1 MAAFCS
7 CLVLIL
13 VVEFGTSETVF
24 AFLFLLFIRP
34 RRLYTY
40 KLQKLARRQDMQHIR
55 KKDTCTLHYAPAALL
70 ACSADFLLVSG
81 IASHRTAFICA
92 CLRSLAI
99 ITMQSHQHR
108 NSTLNSSLRPTLVH
122 KTVVK
127 SRGPLYCKT
136 NCFSSTLTLLR
147 QLAPLGNSHALLT
160 LFCSWLLFPVS
171 PLRHLLLKAAAT
183 AVDHMHIKQ
192 LGLLTRL
199 PPAGEGEYMDDQHH
213 HHHQAPPAQ
222 PGPGGDDVRQAHV
235 FHGGFNGGYGSNA
248 PASSSTMPSLQDTL
262 SNGHHPVAAR
272 RAGSRAAGVDEP
284 SDLFPDIPEAKKR
297 KFILVE
303 DSDRQSRL
311 RVRVTLDGV
320 DTREIPD
327 SFRKSSSV
335 FPRSYFPRE
344 MQSPPPS
351 ATGSRFFQEDM
362 SDVEDDGNAETEGR
376 RAGRGAAQRGRSLI
390 KVPATSSEGSE
401 VEVAIPK
408 LRKAI
413 RGKEVR
419 LNDLGYRMAWLQS
432 RVFAGRPVFL
442 QRALDCYRNK
452 TRQAIDSIMQDVKT
466 VAPHY
471 ETRVGKRRW
480 TEKTRRGD
488 KKDDES

>member
-1 MAAFCS
+1 
-7 CLVLIL
+7 
-13 VVEFGTSETVF
+13 
-24 AFLFLLFIRP
+24 
-34 RRLYTY
+34 
-40 KLQKLARRQDMQHIR
+40 
-55 KKDTCTLHYAPAALL
+55 
-70 ACSADFLLVSG
+70 
-81 IASHRTAFICA
+81 
-92 CLRSLAI
+92 
-99 ITMQSHQHR
+99 
-108 NSTLNSSLRPTLVH
+108 
-122 KTVVK
+122 
-127 SRGPLYCKT
+127 
-136 NCFSSTLTLLR
+136 
-147 QLAPLGNSHALLT
+147 
-160 LFCSWLLFPVS
+160 
-171 PLRHLLLKAAAT
+171 
-183 AVDHMHIKQ
+183 
-192 LGLLTRL
+192 
-199 PPAGEGEYMDDQHH
+199 MDDQHH

-248 PASSSTMPSLQDTL
+248 SSSTMPSLQDTL

-272 RAGSRAAGVDEP
+272 RAGSRVAGADEP

-362 SDVEDDGNAETEGR
+362 SELEDDGNAETEGR
-376 RAGRGAAQRGRSLI
+376 RAGRGAAGRGRSLI
-390 KVPATSSEGSE
+390 KVPATSNEGGE

-408 LRKAI
+408 LRKGI

>member
-1 MAAFCS
+1 
-7 CLVLIL
+7 
-13 VVEFGTSETVF
+13 
-24 AFLFLLFIRP
+24 
-34 RRLYTY
+34 
-40 KLQKLARRQDMQHIR
+40 
-55 KKDTCTLHYAPAALL
+55 
-70 ACSADFLLVSG
+70 
-81 IASHRTAFICA
+81 
-92 CLRSLAI
+92 
-99 ITMQSHQHR
+99 
-108 NSTLNSSLRPTLVH
+108 
-122 KTVVK
+122 
-127 SRGPLYCKT
+127 
-136 NCFSSTLTLLR
+136 
-147 QLAPLGNSHALLT
+147 
-160 LFCSWLLFPVS
+160 
-171 PLRHLLLKAAAT
+171 
-183 AVDHMHIKQ
+183 
-192 LGLLTRL
+192 
-199 PPAGEGEYMDDQHH
+199 MDDQHH

-235 FHGGFNGGYGSNA
+235 FHSGFSGGYGSNA
-248 PASSSTMPSLQDTL
+248 PASSSTIPSLQDTL

-362 SDVEDDGNAETEGR
+362 SDAEDDGNAETEGR
-376 RAGRGAAQRGRSLI
+376 RAGRGAAGRGRTLI